1 MFLLY
6 LLLNRKETLLAVS
19 ISLDDFK
26 KMRMV
31 NETWLVIF
39 IKNDLIS
46 QNMEKESI

>member
-6 LLLNRKETLLAVS
+6 LLLNNKETLLAAS
-19 ISLDDFK
+19 ISQEDFK
-26 KMRMV
+26 KVRMV

-46 QNMEKESI
+46 QNMEKENI